1 LRRNREAE
9 SNFNR
14 EKQMAARLEGKVAI
28 VTGAGRGIGRG
39 EALLLASEGARVV
52 VNDLGGS
59 PAGEGK
65 DTSPADDVV
74 AEIKKLGSDAVANY
88 DNVASMEGGE
98 RMVKQALDTWGR
110 LDILV
115 NNAGILRDRMVFN
128 MSEEEWDAVIAV
140 HLKGHFTVTKHASLV
155 FRQQRSGR
163 IVNTSSESGLG
174 NMGQAN
180 YSAAKEGITGLT
192 RTLALDLGRYGVTA
206 NAIRPRAGTRL
217 TLTPELRAAMER
229 ARAATG
235 SRPAGASGGG
245 GDASQSGAQDAISQ
259 MDSLKPEL
267 VAPLVVFLCT
277 DKAANVNGRDF
288 IVGGNEIS
296 LMSLPQKERSIFRE
310 GGWTL
315 EALERV
321 FAQTIGAGLKNPMPP
336 QPPKE

>member
-1 LRRNREAE
+1 
-9 SNFNR
+9 
-14 EKQMAARLEGKVAI
+14 MTGRLDGKVAI

-39 EALLLASEGARVV
+39 EALLLAQEGCRVV
-52 VNDLGGS
+52 VNDIGGS
-59 PAGEGK
+59 PAGEGA
-65 DTSPADDVV
+65 DQSPADEVV
-74 AEIKKLGSDAVANY
+74 AEIKKMGGDGLANY

-98 RMVKQALDTWGR
+98 RMVKSALDTFGR

-115 NNAGILRDRMVFN
+115 NNAGILRDRMIFN

-140 HLKGHFTVTKHASLV
+140 HLKGHFTVTKHAAMV

-174 NMGQAN
+174 NMGQGN
-180 YSAAKEGITGLT
+180 YSAAKEGIVGLT

-229 ARAATG
+229 ARAATRSTG
-235 SRPAGASGGG
+235 GTPPAG
-245 GDASQSGAQDAISQ
+245 GDVISQ
-259 MDSLKPEL
+259 MDELKPEL

-277 DKAANVNGRDF
+277 DKAANINGRDF
-288 IVGGNEIS
+288 IAGGNEIS
-296 LMSLPQKERSIFRE
+296 LMSLPEKARTIYRE

-315 EALERV
+315 DALDRV
-321 FAQTIGAGLKNPMPP
+321 FAATLGAGVKNPMPA
-336 QPPKE
+336 QEAKA